1 MSQETLL
8 DKWKRAFDNTIWS
21 LLFSV
26 IVGLGT
32 IIGAV
37 KICNEFIYNPFR
49 QGTNET
55 VKVNL
60 SFEKDG
66 KFVKGVTILTP
77 KYFKKTGNGSF
88 EGLTEKPLPEKIY
101 IKYYTDGATETKEDE
116 AFSTDSS
123 NYIIYIK

>member
-1 MSQETLL
+1 MNQETLL

-21 LLFSV
+21 LMFY
-26 IVGLGT
+26 IVVGFGA
-32 IIGAV
+32 IIGVV
-37 KICNEFIYNPFR
+37 KSCNEFIDNPFS
-49 QGTNET
+49 QSTNKMI
-55 VKVNL
+55 KVNL

-66 KFVKGVTILTP
+66 KFVKGVNILTP
-77 KYFKKTGNGSF
+77 KYFKKTENGNF